1 MMEGLEKDHDDG
13 SNVVIKTEVALP
25 FAEND
30 GTLMTNDDGCADVIK
45 ADENETTEDAPVE
58 MDATTTTTITTTTCR
73 RVINRC
79 TQFYWDNEFL
89 ILIVFV
95 ILVAK
100 AYPPLGAIYL
110 APQIT
115 ATWIAVMFI
124 FLLAGLGL
132 KTEEFSKAFTR
143 IYSVSY
149 THLTLP
155 TNDLV

>member
-1 MMEGLEKDHDDG
+1 MEGLEKDNDDG
-13 SNVVIKTEVALP
+13 NVIKAEVALP

-30 GTLMTNDDGCADVIK
+30 VTLMTNDDGGADFIK
-45 ADENETTEDAPVE
+45 ADEKATTEDAPVE
-58 MDATTTTTITTTTCR
+58 MDATTTATTTTITTTTCR
-73 RVINRC
+73 RVLNRC
-79 TQFYWDNEFL
+79 TKFYWDNEFL

-110 APQIT
+110 APQKT

-132 KTEEFSKAFTR
+132 KLSL
-143 IYSVSY
+143 I
-149 THLTLP
+149 HI
-155 TNDLV
+155 